1 MVALPSNPRN
11 AVIHDAEFT
20 RKNYNTVALSSNPR
34 NSFIHDA
41 EIMKK
46 NYYVVTLP
54 SNSKHRFEYHN
65 QLRGRERMKYDWT
78 IISNPDTHCSRERA

>member
-1 MVALPSNPRN
+1 MPALPSNPRN

-20 RKNYNTVALSSNPR
+20 RKNYNTVALSSNPK

-46 NYYVVTLP
+46 NYYVVTLCLP
-54 SNSKHRFEYHN
+54 TQNTGSNI
-65 QLRGRERMKYDWT
+65 T
-78 IISNPDTHCSRERA
+78 ISREAEKE